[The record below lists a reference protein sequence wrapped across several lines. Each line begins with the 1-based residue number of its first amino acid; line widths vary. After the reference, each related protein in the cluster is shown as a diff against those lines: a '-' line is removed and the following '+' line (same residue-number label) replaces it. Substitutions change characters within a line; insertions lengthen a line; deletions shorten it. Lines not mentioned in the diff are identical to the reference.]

1 MCSPLTNKTM
11 PLEDPQF
18 VKLSLLDSAES
29 LSVPAVPV
37 FKTHHD
43 IAQPLSAWRRTGAP
57 ISLGL
62 NDLDTTP
69 SQRLDELLGSL
80 GVGDETVNLL
90 DGADT
95 RDTAPAE
102 FAEIGHHGGLLGYR
116 H

>member
-43 IAQPLSAWRRTGAP
+43 IAQHRRCLP
-57 ISLGL
+57 
-62 NDLDTTP
+62 
-69 SQRLDELLGSL
+69 
-80 GVGDETVNLL
+80 GVGQALQF
-90 DGADT
+90 
-95 RDTAPAE
+95 R
-102 FAEIGHHGGLLGYR
+102 
-116 H
+116 